1 MEEKRF
7 EVCVER
13 MNRIQTFAVCMVVIL
28 VAYGLSALLENT
40 AGIVIKGEIIL
51 LLLVVLIC
59 FLLTK
64 YERFFPATEQLA
76 AQFSKDEVTFIKGRK
91 IRRVSYKDIKE
102 VEKMMIINR
111 YHIEKGYYRVKVK
124 TKGGSY
130 AMYSGEESSKELD
143 FGETDVSKVYYEF
156 LKRGIKCC

>member
-1 MEEKRF
+1 MNNTEEKRF
-7 EVCVER
+7 EVCVQR

-64 YERFFPATEQLA
+64 YERFFPATERLVA
-76 AQFSKDEVTFIKGRK
+76 
-91 IRRVSYKDIKE
+91 
-102 VEKMMIINR
+102 
-111 YHIEKGYYRVKVK
+111 
-124 TKGGSY
+124 
-130 AMYSGEESSKELD
+130 
-143 FGETDVSKVYYEF
+143 
-156 LKRGIKCC
+156 

>member
-1 MEEKRF
+1 MEDKKF

-13 MNRIQTFAVCMVVIL
+13 MNRIQIFAVCMVVIL

-51 LLLVVLIC
+51 LFLIVLIC

-64 YERFFPATEQLA
+64 YERFFPATETLEIE
-76 AQFSKDEVTFIKGRK
+76 FGEESVTFIRGKKKK
-91 IRRVSYKDIKE
+91 IILYRDIKE

-111 YHIEKGYYRVKVK
+111 YHSDKGYYRVKIK
-124 TKGGSY
+124 AKGCTY
-130 AMYSGEESSKELD
+130 AMYSGEDSNAKLD
-143 FGETDVSKVYYEF
+143 FAEVGLSKIYVEF
-156 LKRGIKCC
+156 QQRGIKCC